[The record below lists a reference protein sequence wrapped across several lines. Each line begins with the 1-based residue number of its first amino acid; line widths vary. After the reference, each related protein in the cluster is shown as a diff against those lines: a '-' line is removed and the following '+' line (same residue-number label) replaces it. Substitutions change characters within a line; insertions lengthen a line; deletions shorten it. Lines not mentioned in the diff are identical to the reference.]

1 MNSNLK
7 NLIDKL
13 VAVLTLALMLPV
25 ILIICIVIFLSMGRP
40 IFFSQDRP
48 GKNCKIFKMYKFR
61 TMKVS
66 SIDVEVEK
74 RITSV
79 GGFLRSTSL
88 DEIPELINVLKGE
101 MSLVGPRPLLIE
113 YLTLYDEK
121 QIQRHN
127 VLPGITGL
135 AQVKG
140 RNILSWKNKFR
151 YDLFYVEHGSFLF
164 DLYILYKTI
173 IVVFTKSGF
182 RAKGEDKKFQL

>member
-13 VAVLTLALMLPV
+13 VAILTLALMLPV
-25 ILIICIVIFLSMGRP
+25 ILIICIVIFLSMGKP
-40 IFFSQDRP
+40 IFFTQDRP

-79 GGFLRSTSL
+79 GRFLRSTSL

-140 RNILSWKNKFR
+140 RNTLSWKNKFR
-151 YDLFYVEHGSFLF
+151 YDLFYVEHESFLF

-182 RAKGEDKKFQL
+182 RANGEDKKFQL